1 MKYEI
6 SIWHMKIRFTYFDQ
20 HCVWTMSWF
29 KMLYD
34 CVRLTTG
41 YLGRAKLVIL
51 RIQAFIFWGKIDA
64 VNDATRHS
72 RATCCVSELFSLSG
86 WWSWDVWIVIQAAP
100 NFGCKDVGCEVGCL
114 QPDFD
119 FWDTDS
125 VTFARQKW
133 FNSPWLHMK
142 KLRNQA
148 TMLRKVTERKRTI
161 LPALLRRET

>member
-1 MKYEI
+1 MTYG
-6 SIWHMKIRFTYFDQ
+6 WHMKIRFTYFDQ

-51 RIQAFIFWGKIDA
+51 RIQAFIFWGKIDG
-64 VNDATRHS
+64 VNDATLKQQSHML
-72 RATCCVSELFSLSG
+72 CQ
-86 WWSWDVWIVIQAAP
+86 WIVFLVRVMILR
-100 NFGCKDVGCEVGCL
+100 CL
-114 QPDFD
+114 DCHPGSAQLRLQRCCLRGWMPATW
-119 FWDTDS
+119 FWFLGDS

-133 FNSPWLHMK
+133 FNSPRLHMK